1 MIWIIVIAVI
11 VVLAGVFY
19 LPGLFIHKITYTAV
33 TVSNRKTD
41 ETFALTLLPE
51 VVKLWL
57 PDFKD
62 LHWIE
67 GSLTEPGSKGKLIL
81 SRASIN
87 IKVTQFVPNYRWAF
101 KCQFAGIDA
110 NVQLSFYRTGTSETR
125 VVLIILA
132 TSTPSYRRTVLAL
145 GKNGT
150 QKNLEKLLGK
160 MAEAI
165 DASKISPQVFEDTS
179 AEENPNFSLQN
190 IV

>member
-1 MIWIIVIAVI
+1 MIWIIIVAVI
-11 VVLAGVFY
+11 IVLAGVFY

-33 TVSNRKTD
+33 TVSNKKAD

-51 VVKLWL
+51 VAKFWL

-62 LHWIE
+62 MQWTE
-67 GSLTEPGSKGKLIL
+67 GNLTQIGSKGKLIL
-81 SRASIN
+81 NRAVVN
-87 IKVTQFVPNYRWAF
+87 IEVTQFVPNYRWAF

-110 NVQLSFYRTGTSETR
+110 NVQLSFYRVGTNETR
-125 VVLIILA
+125 VVLIIRA
-132 TSTPSYRRTVLAL
+132 TSTPAYRRTVLAL

-160 MAEAI
+160 LADAI
-165 DASKISPQVFEDTS
+165 NSSQISPQVFEDTN
-179 AEENPNFSLQN
+179 AEENPNFSLSN